1 MNWSLAFEPLISW
14 PLLGLVLAPLLLLAL
29 VGLWFRQRGAVF
41 RFAALLALGAAL
53 LNPVALDE
61 EREALKSVV
70 VVVVDRSQSQDI
82 GERTKQTDEALAGLQ
97 QRLGRFKQFDVRVVE
112 AGKSEAAEE
121 RTETRLFGA
130 LESAFR
136 DVPPSRIG
144 GAIMITDGEVHDAP
158 AGTPDFHAPLHALI
172 TGNDQEKDRRIR
184 FENAPRF
191 GLVGKPLEMTYRVI
205 GTNNE
210 AGSVDVRVSV
220 NGEQVSVERA
230 TIGQAMPL
238 QVTIPGAGRNIVE
251 LAIDPEPGEL
261 TDTNNR
267 AIALIDGIRENLRVL
282 LVSGEPH
289 AGERTWRNL
298 LKSDASV
305 DLVHFTILRPPE
317 KQDGT
322 PINELSLIAFPTRE
336 LFVEKIK
343 DFDLIIFDRYQH
355 RDVLPILY
363 YDYIAEYVEKGG
375 ALLIAA
381 GPEYAG
387 ESSIARTPLMS
398 ALPAMPTG
406 EVVDKAFYP
415 RLTELGQRHPVTRGL
430 DGSATEPPH
439 WSRWFRTIGVE
450 NPEGEAV
457 MKGADNRPLLL
468 LDRKGEGRVG
478 MFLSDQGWLWARGFE
493 GGGPHVQL
501 YRRIAHWLMKEPE
514 LEEERLTADGRGMML
529 EIRRQTMSDDP
540 GPAQTI
546 TPSGKALTVKLERAE
561 PGVFLGSIETN
572 EIGLYQVG
580 NGDLKALAHVGPVN
594 APEFTDV
601 VSTEGRLKAPAE
613 ATGGSVRRL
622 APSSA
627 LGSTVGNLTGG
638 VTLPSVVPV
647 RASGAASGNDWIGLR
662 TTDDSVL
669 KAVSRVPLFG
679 GFLGLGLLLLALGSM
694 WYREGR

>member
-1 MNWSLAFEPLISW
+1 MNLSLAFEPLVSW

-29 VGLWFRQRGAVF
+29 VGLWFRQRGAIF
-41 RFAALLALGAAL
+41 RFAALLALTAAL
-53 LNPVALDE
+53 LNPVLLDE

-70 VVVVDRSQSQDI
+70 AVVVDRSQSQDI

-158 AGTPDFHAPLHALI
+158 GGTPDFNAPLHALI

-210 AGSVDVRVSV
+210 AGSIDVRVSV

-251 LAIDPEPGEL
+251 LAIDPEPDEL

-540 GPAQTI
+540 GPAQII
-546 TPSGKALTVKLERAE
+546 TPSGKAMTVKLERAE
-561 PGVFLGSIETN
+561 PGVFLGSIETS

-601 VSTEGRLKAPAE
+601 VSTENRLKAPAE

-622 APSSA
+622 AQSST
-627 LGSTVGNLTGG
+627 LGNLTGG

-647 RASGAASGNDWIGLR
+647 RSTGAAAGNDWIGLR

>member
-1 MNWSLAFEPLISW
+1 MNWSISFEPLLSW
-14 PLLGLVLAPLLLLAL
+14 PLLALVLAPLLVLAA
-29 VGLWFRQRGAVF
+29 VGLWFRQRGAIF
-41 RFAALLALGAAL
+41 RFAALIALGAAL
-53 LNPVALDE
+53 LNPVFLDE

-70 VVVVDRSQSQDI
+70 AVIVDRSQSQDI
-82 GERTKQTDEALAGLQ
+82 GDRTKQTDEALAGLQ

-112 AGKSEAAEE
+112 AGKSEAADE
-121 RTETRLFGA
+121 RTETKLFAA
-130 LESAFR
+130 LEGAFR

-158 AGTPDFHAPLHALI
+158 AAPDFNAPLHALI
-172 TGNDQEKDRRIR
+172 TGNEHEKDRRIR

-191 GLVGKPLEMTYRVI
+191 GLVGKPLDMTYRVI
-205 GTNNE
+205 ATDGET
-210 AGSVDVRVSV
+210 GPVDVRVSV
-220 NGEQVSVERA
+220 NGEQVAVEEA

-251 LAIDPEPGEL
+251 LSIDREPGEL
-261 TDTNNR
+261 TDANNR

-363 YDYIAEYVEKGG
+363 YDYISEYVEKGG

-387 ESSIARTPLMS
+387 DASIARTPLMS
-398 ALPAMPTG
+398 SLPAMPTG
-406 EVVDKAFYP
+406 EVIDKAFYP
-415 RLTELGQRHPVTRGL
+415 RLTDLGQRHPVTRGL
-430 DGSATEPPH
+430 DGSATEPPR
-439 WSRWFRTIGVE
+439 WSRWFRTIGVQ
-450 NPEGEAV
+450 NPEGEVV

-468 LDRKGEGRVG
+468 LDHKGEGRVG
-478 MFLSDQGWLWARGFE
+478 MLLSDQGWLWARGFE

-540 GPAQTI
+540 GPAQVI
-546 TPSGKALTVKLERAE
+546 TPSGKALIVKLEKSE
-561 PGVFLGSIETN
+561 PGVFLGSIETK
-572 EIGLYQVG
+572 EIGLYQIG
-580 NGDLKALAHVGPVN
+580 NGDLTALAHVGPVN
-594 APEFTDV
+594 APEFSDV
-601 VSTEGRLKAPAE
+601 VSTEDRLKAPTE

-622 APSSA
+622 AAST
-627 LGSTVGNLTGG
+627 LGQLTGS
-638 VTLPSVVPV
+638 VALPSIVPV
-647 RASGAASGNDWIGLR
+647 RASGAASGADWIGLR
-662 TTDDSVL
+662 STDDSVL

-679 GFLGLGLLLLALGSM
+679 GFLGLFLLLLAMGAM

>member
-1 MNWSLAFEPLISW
+1 MNLSLAFEPLISW

-41 RFAALLALGAAL
+41 RFAALLALTAAL
-53 LNPVALDE
+53 LNPVLLDE

-70 VVVVDRSQSQDI
+70 AVVVDRSQSQDI
-82 GERTKQTDEALAGLQ
+82 GERTRQTDEALAGLQ
-97 QRLGRFKQFDVRVVE
+97 QRLGRFKQFDIRVVE

-158 AGTPDFHAPLHALI
+158 GGTPDFNAPLHALI

-251 LAIDPEPGEL
+251 LAIDPEPDEL

-355 RDVLPILY
+355 RDVLPVLY

-406 EVVDKAFYP
+406 EVVEKAFYP

-450 NPEGEAV
+450 NPGGEAV

-540 GPAQTI
+540 GPAQII
-546 TPSGKALTVKLERAE
+546 TPSGKAMTVKLERAE
-561 PGVFLGSIETN
+561 PGVFLGSIETS

-601 VSTEGRLKAPAE
+601 VSTENRLRAPAE

-622 APSSA
+622 AQSST
-627 LGSTVGNLTGG
+627 LGNLAGG

-647 RASGAASGNDWIGLR
+647 RSTGAAAGNDWIGLR

>member
-1 MNWSLAFEPLISW
+1 MNWSISFEPLISW
-14 PLLGLVLAPLLLLAL
+14 PLLALALVPLALLGL
-29 VGLWFRQRGAVF
+29 VGLWFRQRGSVF
-41 RFAALLALGAAL
+41 RFIALMALAAALF
-53 LNPVALDE
+53 NPVFLNE
-61 EREALKSVV
+61 EREPLKSVV
-70 VVVVDRSQSQDI
+70 ALVVDRSQSQDI
-82 GERTKQTDEALAGLQ
+82 GDRTKQTDEALAGLQ

-130 LESAFR
+130 LEGAFR

-158 AGTPDFHAPLHALI
+158 PGAPDFNAPLHALV
-172 TGNDQEKDRRIR
+172 TGNDHEKDRRIR

-191 GLVGKPLEMTYRVI
+191 GLVGKPLDMTYRVI
-205 GTNNE
+205 STERETGP
-210 AGSVDVRVSV
+210 VDVRVSV
-220 NGEQVSVERA
+220 NGEQVAVEHA
-230 TIGQAMPL
+230 TVGQAMPL

-251 LAIDPEPGEL
+251 LAIDREPGEL

-363 YDYIAEYVEKGG
+363 YDYISEYVEKGG

-415 RLTELGQRHPVTRGL
+415 RLTDLGQRHPVTRGL
-430 DGSATEPPH
+430 DGSAAEPPR
-439 WSRWFRTIGVE
+439 WSRWFRTIGVQ
-450 NPEGEAV
+450 NPEGEVV

-478 MFLSDQGWLWARGFE
+478 MLLSDQGWLWARGFE

-514 LEEERLTADGRGMML
+514 LEEERLTADGRGMVL
-529 EIRRQTMSDDP
+529 EIRRQTMADDP
-540 GPAQTI
+540 GPAQII
-546 TPSGKALTVKLERAE
+546 TPSGKTLTVKLAKSE
-561 PGVFLGSIETN
+561 PGVFLGSVETS
-572 EIGLYQVG
+572 EIGLYQVA
-580 NGDLKALAHVGPVN
+580 NGDLTALAHVGPVN
-594 APEFTDV
+594 APEFADV
-601 VSTEGRLKAPAE
+601 ISTENRLKAPAE

-622 APSSA
+622 ASSTA
-627 LGSTVGNLTGG
+627 LGSD
-638 VTLPSVVPV
+638 VTLPSIVPV
-647 RASGAASGNDWIGLR
+647 RSAGAASGSDWIGLR

-679 GFLGLGLLLLALGSM
+679 GFLGLGLLLLAMGSM

>member
-1 MNWSLAFEPLISW
+1 MNWSISFEPLISW
-14 PLLGLVLAPLLLLAL
+14 PLLALALVPLALLAL
-29 VGLWFRQRGAVF
+29 VGLWFRQRGSVF
-41 RFAALLALGAAL
+41 RFIALLALAAAL
-53 LNPVALDE
+53 FNPVFLNE
-61 EREALKSVV
+61 EREPLKSVV
-70 VVVVDRSQSQDI
+70 ALVVDRSQSQDI
-82 GERTKQTDEALAGLQ
+82 GDRTKQTDEALAGLQ

-130 LESAFR
+130 LEGAFR

-158 AGTPDFHAPLHALI
+158 PGAPDFNAPLHALI
-172 TGNDQEKDRRIR
+172 TGNDHEKDRRIR

-191 GLVGKPLEMTYRVI
+191 GLVGKPLDMTYRVI
-205 GTNNE
+205 STENE
-210 AGSVDVRVSV
+210 TGPVDVRVSV
-220 NGEQVSVERA
+220 NGEQVAVEHA
-230 TIGQAMPL
+230 TVGQAMPL

-251 LAIDPEPGEL
+251 LAIDREPGEL

-363 YDYIAEYVEKGG
+363 YDYISEYVEKGG

-387 ESSIARTPLMS
+387 ESSIARTPLMA

-430 DGSATEPPH
+430 DGSATEPPR
-439 WSRWFRTIGVE
+439 WSRWFRTIGVQ
-450 NPEGEAV
+450 NPEGEVV

-478 MFLSDQGWLWARGFE
+478 MLLSDQGWLWARGFE

-514 LEEERLTADGRGMML
+514 LEEERLTADGRGMVL
-529 EIRRQTMSDDP
+529 EIRRQTMADDP
-540 GPAQTI
+540 GAAQII
-546 TPSGKALTVKLERAE
+546 TPSGKTLTVKLDKAE
-561 PGVFLGSIETN
+561 PGVFLGSVETS
-572 EIGLYQVG
+572 EIGLYQVA
-580 NGDLKALAHVGPVN
+580 NGDLTALAHVGPVN
-594 APEFTDV
+594 APEFADV
-601 VSTEGRLKAPAE
+601 ISTENRLKAPAE

-622 APSSA
+622 ASSTA
-627 LGSTVGNLTGG
+627 LGSD
-638 VTLPSVVPV
+638 VTLPSIVPV
-647 RASGAASGNDWIGLR
+647 RSAGAASGSDWIGLR

-679 GFLGLGLLLLALGSM
+679 GFLGLGLLLLAMGSM